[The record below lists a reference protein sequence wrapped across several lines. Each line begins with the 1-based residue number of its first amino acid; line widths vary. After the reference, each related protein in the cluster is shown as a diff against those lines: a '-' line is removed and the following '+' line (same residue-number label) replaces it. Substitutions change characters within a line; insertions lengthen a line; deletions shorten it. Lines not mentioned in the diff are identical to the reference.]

1 MATYYVLSS
10 KYADQLDRLFYDEI
24 LDWYRISTE
33 PLRTDALGQPC
44 TYGWVDVGSGRIH
57 GAHGVYPTLD
67 AAREIIQMMAPGAR
81 LAEAGEIYPWSIGD
95 DVVECW
101 LPRVQLLRRQLDDW
115 AFFHD
120 TTPEIALAIALAAEW
135 DLDAMELL
143 SETVPETWKS
153 DVDAGRVVGQ
163 AASSAPEADAK

>member
-1 MATYYVLSS
+1 MSTYYVLSS
-10 KYADQLDRLFYDEI
+10 KYAGQLDRLSYDEI
-24 LDWYRISTE
+24 LDWYMISTE
-33 PLRTDALGQPC
+33 ALRTDALGQC
-44 TYGWVDVGSGRIH
+44 THGWVDVGGERIH

-67 AAREIIQMMAPGAR
+67 AAREIIQMMAPGSR
-81 LAEAGEIYPWSIGD
+81 LAEEGEIYPWGVGE

-135 DLDAMELL
+135 DLDTMELL

-153 DVDAGRVVGQ
+153 DADGGRVLGQ